1 MGSWAGQQQTNTSKN
16 EVCETF
22 CWPLQFLRGRSFLLV
37 GLSVINLTYL
47 TKGKHSPQDEV
58 NRFDTRSHLSGMSL
72 TIASCLIGRGSML
85 FAGHLFV

>member
-1 MGSWAGQQQTNTSKN
+1 
-16 EVCETF
+16 
-22 CWPLQFLRGRSFLLV
+22 V